1 MKSKGI
7 LGLAAGLLLAASRV
21 WADEAPAP
29 FSGFRPAELFHA
41 QGRAVDAAG
50 DSAAGYGL
58 RAVGVGVGHAQNWSP
73 KSDSI
78 IWNQASLLLV
88 FDHDPFFPYQ
98 PSPSLLW
105 VVEADA
111 GLTEQPANKAVASAG
126 IHALWSPWRP
136 LGWRPFLSG
145 GIGGIYTDWQVQGQS
160 LRVNFNPQVG
170 LGAEMGERWL
180 LTLRVHHLSNA
191 GLSSPNVGVNSVLG
205 MLALY
210 L

>member
-1 MKSKGI
+1 MRSK
-7 LGLAAGLLLAASRV
+7 ALLILAASLVLAARILC
-21 WADEAPAP
+21 ADEAPAP
-29 FSGFRPAELFHA
+29 FSGERPAELFRMDT
-41 QGRAVDAAG
+41 RASDDKG
-50 DSAAGYGL
+50 DTLLPFGL
-58 RAVGVGVGHAQNWSP
+58 RAVGVGLGHAQNWSP
-73 KSDSI
+73 KADSV

-88 FDHDPFFPYQ
+88 YDHDPIFPYR

-105 VVEADA
+105 LVEADA
-111 GLTEQPANKAVASAG
+111 GATEQPANKAVLSAG

-136 LGWRPFLSG
+136 EGWRPFLCG

-160 LRVNFNPQVG
+160 LRVNFNPQAG
-170 LGAEMGERWL
+170 LGAEIGDRWL

-205 MLALY
+205 MMALY